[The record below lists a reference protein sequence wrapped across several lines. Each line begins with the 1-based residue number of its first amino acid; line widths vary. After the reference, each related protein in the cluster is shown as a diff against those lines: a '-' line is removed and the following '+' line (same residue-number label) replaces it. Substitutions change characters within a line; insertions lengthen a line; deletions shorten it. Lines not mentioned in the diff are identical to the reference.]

1 MVLLK
6 CITIKVKTN
15 FISNEELLIKKKESI
30 CSFNIDSVTIVKGNF
45 RYRKHHPLLNKD
57 TYKLYFA
64 TSSYEFYYYGADYVD
79 RPYVG
84 GNNYYFSK
92 NVTSF
97 TLYYIDS
104 YTDTNTFLSNIY
116 PNKDS
121 TTALTNCSLIKLDYY
136 FSVIYCT
143 LTPDEIENL
152 PESNN
157 SSLSYDILCGA
168 REIMAAT
175 LYKFNSDNYPI
186 FKITEFIL
194 PERKIVF
201 YDSLFFIYSDIE
213 GSLSGFN
220 NYKNITFMKYYYV
233 IIILLQKYKKDI

>member
-64 TSSYEFYYYGADYVD
+64 TSSYEFYYYGTDYVD

-92 NVTSF
+92 MLQVL
-97 TLYYIDS
+97 LY
-104 YTDTNTFLSNIY
+104 
-116 PNKDS
+116 
-121 TTALTNCSLIKLDYY
+121 
-136 FSVIYCT
+136 
-143 LTPDEIENL
+143 
-152 PESNN
+152 
-157 SSLSYDILCGA
+157 
-168 REIMAAT
+168 
-175 LYKFNSDNYPI
+175 
-186 FKITEFIL
+186 
-194 PERKIVF
+194 
-201 YDSLFFIYSDIE
+201 
-213 GSLSGFN
+213 
-220 NYKNITFMKYYYV
+220 
-233 IIILLQKYKKDI
+233 II